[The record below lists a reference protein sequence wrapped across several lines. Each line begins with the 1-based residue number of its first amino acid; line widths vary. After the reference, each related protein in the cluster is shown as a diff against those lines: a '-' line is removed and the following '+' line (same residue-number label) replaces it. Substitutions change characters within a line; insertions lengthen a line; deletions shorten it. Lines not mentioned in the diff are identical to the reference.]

1 MFNETQK
8 KSIFNEMEGTEK
20 ISNEKGNWY
29 IAEIIEK
36 CEPVKHNKEYDMR
49 RVITWG
55 NFHLIKADSPKL
67 AYQKAIKIGKESEVK
82 FINSDKIEMEY
93 TFVGI
98 ADLIP
103 IYDDIEDG
111 CEIMWTDYGSISNR
125 KSEKFVKSEK
135 EILENFKPNKK

>member
-1 MFNETQK
+1 LCRP
-8 KSIFNEMEGTEK
+8 S
-20 ISNEKGNWY
+20 
-29 IAEIIEK
+29 
-36 CEPVKHNKEYDMR
+36 
-49 RVITWG
+49 
-55 NFHLIKADSPKL
+55 L